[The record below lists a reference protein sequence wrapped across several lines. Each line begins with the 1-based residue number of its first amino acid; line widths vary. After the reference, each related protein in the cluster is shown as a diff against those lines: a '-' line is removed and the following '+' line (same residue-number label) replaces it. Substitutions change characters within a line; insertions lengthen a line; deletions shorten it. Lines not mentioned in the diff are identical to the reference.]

1 MARKS
6 LPNKTG
12 TRYTEVV
19 ISCLSCLD
27 KDNNF
32 GREGELLGNGGILVG
47 VHYIEK
53 ASAALATSVHLLTI
67 SDFDSIGKHR
77 ASTA

>member
-6 LPNKTG
+6 LLNKIG
-12 TRYTEVV
+12 TKYTEVV

-32 GREGELLGNGGILVG
+32 GNEGELLDNDGILVG
-47 VHYIEK
+47 ARYIEK
-53 ASAALATSVHLLTI
+53 ASAASAISVHLLTI